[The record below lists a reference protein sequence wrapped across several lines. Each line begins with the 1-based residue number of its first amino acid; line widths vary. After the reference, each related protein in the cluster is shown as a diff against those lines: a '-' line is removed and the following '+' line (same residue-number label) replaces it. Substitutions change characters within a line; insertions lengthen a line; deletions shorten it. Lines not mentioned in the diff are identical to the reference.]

1 MMIKKEGL
9 RAKLRIMYHDEMQI
23 SSHPEDAERVKEIA
37 ALSFKEAPK
46 AFKVMVMDGDGVIGK
61 NYAETH

>member
-1 MMIKKEGL
+1 
-9 RAKLRIMYHDEMQI
+9 MYHDEMQI